1 MDLLTLLK
9 KSIGMEVKANET
21 MHSTNTNAG
30 EDWIPSEVFS
40 KEVFDLVPQRSRLLP
55 LLPGFHGTMLPKTYT
70 APVKGLQAGDLL
82 FEGKTE
88 WTTGTQSETENDHLQ
103 RRAFTQNVTLTQ
115 TGFIC
120 EIDVSDDLL
129 RYSPV
134 EAERHIKEEL
144 AKGMAYTVDML
155 IINGDNETG
164 ATGNVNSDDQAP
176 ATTFAALG
184 GARYAPLRIDHGIRE
199 RAINGSYTVNAGTL
213 DATDYL
219 GLISLLGEYAED
231 PSQCLFIQ
239 QMAVRAKTL
248 AISEFAEYQKY
259 GNADAVAKGIMPTPY
274 GVDILTHRG
283 VPKTEADGKMSA
295 TGSNNTKG
303 QILALY
309 KPAVQYGFGKDLTLE
324 VVRNPGYGYR
334 IIATFDFSFVIVDS
348 DASLTN
354 PTVAAAI
361 NITV

>member
-9 KSIGMEVKANET
+9 KQMGMEQKANEV
-21 MHSTNTNAG
+21 MNTGNTGYGA
-30 EDWIPSEVFS
+30 EWVPDETFS
-40 KEVFDLVPQRSRLLP
+40 KEVYDLVPQRSRLLP

-82 FEGKTE
+82 FEGKNE
-88 WTTGTQSETENDHLQ
+88 WTTGTSSQTEDDHLQ

-115 TGFIC
+115 NGFIC
-120 EIDVSDDLL
+120 EIDISDDLI

-134 EAERHIKEEL
+134 EAERYIKDEL
-144 AKGMAYTVDML
+144 AKGMAFTVDML
-155 IINGDNETG
+155 IVNGDSETG

-184 GARYAPLRIDHGIRE
+184 GARYAPLKIDHGIRE

-219 GLISLLGEYAED
+219 GLINLLGEYAED

-259 GNADAVAKGIMPTPY
+259 GNADAVQKGIMPTPY
-274 GVDILTHRG
+274 GVDILTHRA

-295 TGSNNTKG
+295 TAANNTKG

-324 VVRNPGYGYR
+324 TVRVPGYGWR
-334 IIATFDFSFVIVDS
+334 IIATFDFDFKIVDS
-348 DASLTN
+348 DASLAN